1 MVNEREALGIR
12 EDQRVQAHDG
22 RSMLSPAA
30 VGLMLVR
37 CSSAQPARN
46 RICAIPVE
54 TAQVCKDASLGDD
67 VSAVHRREVRAG
79 REEVVMGRWIIA
91 AAVLLWCSPG
101 FAQAS
106 APSMGSVM
114 DSPGLVATG
123 NTAAPPPPGASA
135 AAAALD
141 GAGIPLGTTDLFV
154 GGLSPSPSD
163 LGGGCPSSTGTTSLG
178 TGAIFSGD
186 GTLST
191 SPSDLGGATAAS
203 STGCSLAPSAGDGPL
218 GPSSTTG
225 AAAAFGGGN
234 IPLAA
239 TALPTTGLGGTIA
252 PPGRITPC
260 SSTGASI
267 LASPILSSLPGFA
280 PAAGTPVGQVC

>member
-1 MVNEREALGIR
+1 
-12 EDQRVQAHDG
+12 
-22 RSMLSPAA
+22 MLSPAA

-54 TAQVCKDASLGDD
+54 TAQNCKNAALRGA
-67 VSAVHRREVRAG
+67 VSAVHWCEVRPREAHAERK
-79 REEVVMGRWIIA
+79 REEVVMGRFIIA
-91 AAVLLWCSPG
+91 AAILLSCSSG
-101 FAQAS
+101 FAQVS
-106 APSMGSVM
+106 APSSGN
-114 DSPGLVATG
+114 ATG
-123 NTAAPPPPGASA
+123 SSGIPPVVDTAAPPPPGASA

-141 GAGIPLGTTDLFV
+141 GAGIPLGVSELFV
-154 GGLSPSPSD
+154 GGLSPSQTD
-163 LGGGCPSSTGTTSLG
+163 LGAGCPSSSGVAQLG

-203 STGCSLAPSAGDGPL
+203 ASGCSVAPSAGGGPL
-218 GPSSTTG
+218 GLSSTTG

-252 PPGRITPC
+252 PPGSITPC
-260 SSTGASI
+260 TSTGASVVAFP
-267 LASPILSSLPGFA
+267 LQSPLPGFA